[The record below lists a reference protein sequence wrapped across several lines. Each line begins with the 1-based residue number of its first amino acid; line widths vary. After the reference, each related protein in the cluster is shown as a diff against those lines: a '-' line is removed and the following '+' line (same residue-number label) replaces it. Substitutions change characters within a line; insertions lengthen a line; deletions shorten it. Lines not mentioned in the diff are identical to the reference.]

1 MNDSWYRS
9 TQNCQ
14 WLKKV
19 MSSSEN
25 NFLLEVKLDCVCLTT
40 VPACEFL
47 WEAETGSHG
56 CKQLR
61 LLDTNIDSVL

>member
-1 MNDSWYRS
+1 M
-9 TQNCQ
+9 
-14 WLKKV
+14 
-19 MSSSEN
+19 MSSPEN
-25 NFLLEVKLDCVCLTT
+25 NFLLEVKLECVCLTT